1 MGTVV
6 LVGARRWGI
15 GRVDLLL
22 TAALLVLPVA
32 AVLALPPHWLDDR
45 QLDALGVTLLVL
57 ATLPVLVRRRYPIQ
71 GLLFCL
77 AVQMVYHALNYTH
90 EVMLPVGVVLIY
102 TVSLTTSRASTL
114 AMVGL
119 SVAGVLV
126 SASVPQDESIG
137 AEVISPLGWFAVAA
151 VGGQAMRLHRAL
163 LTETSERRVAEER
176 LRIARDLH
184 DVLAHHIVV
193 INSHAGVAAHL
204 LDERTDD
211 PSLAPISQSL
221 HTVAD
226 ASSGVLAELRTTLDV
241 LRGNEV
247 DVDRHPTPD
256 LAGLARLVAV
266 TTAVGVQVELRISGT
281 SRPLPAAVEIA
292 LYRIAQEALT
302 NVVKHAHARQAL
314 VQLEYD
320 AEQIRLEV
328 TDDGRGRSD
337 SGSTAGYGIAGMS
350 ERAQSV
356 GGQLVTGD
364 GRYGGFRVAATVP
377 TPGAR

>member
-15 GRVDLLL
+15 GRGDLLL
-22 TAALLVLPVA
+22 TAVLLVLPVA
-32 AVLALPPHWLDDR
+32 AVLALPWQWLDDG
-45 QLDALGVTLLVL
+45 QLDALGITLLVL
-57 ATLPVLVRRRYPIQ
+57 ATLPVLVRRRFPIQ
-71 GLLFCL
+71 ALLFCI
-77 AVQMVYHALNYTH
+77 AVQMVYHGLNYTH
-90 EVMLPVGVVLIY
+90 EIMLPVAVVLIY

-114 AMVGL
+114 AMVGI

-126 SASVPQDESIG
+126 AASIPQNESVG

-163 LTETSERRVAEER
+163 LAETTERRVAEER

-211 PSLAPISQSL
+211 PTLAPISQSL

-247 DVDRHPTPD
+247 DGDRHPTPD
-256 LAGLARLVAV
+256 LDGLARLAAV
-266 TTAVGVQVELRISGT
+266 TTAVGVQVELRVLGAT
-281 SRPLPAAVEIA
+281 RPLPAAVEIT

-302 NVVKHAHARQAL
+302 NVVKHANAQRAR
-314 VQLEYD
+314 VELEYD
-320 AEQIRLEV
+320 VAEVRLEV
-328 TDDGRGRSD
+328 TDDGQGRAD
-337 SGSTAGYGIAGMS
+337 SGTAAGYGIVGMN

-356 GGQLVTGD
+356 GGRLVVGD
-364 GRYGGFRVAATVP
+364 GPSGGFRVAVSIP
-377 TPGAR
+377 SPGAR

>member
-1 MGTVV
+1 M
-6 LVGARRWGI
+6 VGARRWGI

-32 AVLALPPHWLDDR
+32 AVLALPRHWLDDR
-45 QLDALGVTLLVL
+45 QLDALGITLLVL

-77 AVQMVYHALNYTH
+77 AVQMAYHALNYTH
-90 EVMLPVGVVLIY
+90 EVMLPVAVVLIY

-114 AMVGL
+114 AMVGI

-193 INSHAGVAAHL
+193 INAHAGVAAHL
-204 LDERTDD
+204 LDERDD
-211 PSLAPISQSL
+211 PALAPISQSL
-221 HTVAD
+221 HTVAE
-226 ASSGVLAELRTTLDV
+226 ASSGALAELRTTLDV

-247 DVDRHPTPD
+247 DGDRHPTPD
-256 LAGLARLVAV
+256 LDGLVRLVAV
-266 TTAVGVQVELRISGT
+266 TTAVGVQVELSVRGS
-281 SRPLPAAVEIA
+281 SRPLPAAVEIT

-302 NVVKHAHARQAL
+302 NVVKHAHAQRAL

-320 AEQIRLEV
+320 EEEVRLEV
-328 TDDGRGRSD
+328 TDDGRGRSGN
-337 SGSTAGYGIAGMS
+337 GSTAGYGIAGMN

-356 GGQLVTGD
+356 GGELVTGD
-364 GRYGGFRVAATVP
+364 GRYGGFRVAVTVP

>member
-1 MGTVV
+1 M
-6 LVGARRWGI
+6 VGARRWGI

-32 AVLALPPHWLDDR
+32 AVLALPRHWLDDR
-45 QLDALGVTLLVL
+45 QLDALGITLLVL

-77 AVQMVYHALNYTH
+77 AVQMAYHALNYTH
-90 EVMLPVGVVLIY
+90 EVMLPVAVVLIY

-114 AMVGL
+114 AMVGI

-193 INSHAGVAAHL
+193 INAHAGVAAHL
-204 LDERTDD
+204 LDERDD
-211 PSLAPISQSL
+211 PALAPISQSL

-226 ASSGVLAELRTTLDV
+226 ASSGALAELRTTLDV

-247 DVDRHPTPD
+247 DGDRHPTPD
-256 LAGLARLVAV
+256 LDGLARLVAV
-266 TTAVGVQVELRISGT
+266 TTAVGVQVELSVRGS
-281 SRPLPAAVEIA
+281 SRPLPAAVEIT

-302 NVVKHAHARQAL
+302 NVVKHAHAQRAL

-320 AEQIRLEV
+320 EEEVRLEV
-328 TDDGRGRSD
+328 TDDGRGRS
-337 SGSTAGYGIAGMS
+337 GNGTTAGYGIAGMN

-356 GGQLVTGD
+356 GGELVTGD
-364 GRYGGFRVAATVP
+364 GRYGGFRVAVTVP

>member
-1 MGTVV
+1 M
-6 LVGARRWGI
+6 VGARRWGI

-32 AVLALPPHWLDDR
+32 AVLALPRHWLDDR
-45 QLDALGVTLLVL
+45 QLDALGITLLVL

-77 AVQMVYHALNYTH
+77 AVQMAYHALNYTH
-90 EVMLPVGVVLIY
+90 EVMLPVAVVLIY

-114 AMVGL
+114 AMVGI

-193 INSHAGVAAHL
+193 INAHAGVAAHL
-204 LDERTDD
+204 LDERDD
-211 PSLAPISQSL
+211 PALAPISQSL

-226 ASSGVLAELRTTLDV
+226 ASSGALAELRTTLDV

-247 DVDRHPTPD
+247 DGDRHPTPD
-256 LAGLARLVAV
+256 LDGLARLVAV
-266 TTAVGVQVELRISGT
+266 TTAVGVQVELSVRGS
-281 SRPLPAAVEIA
+281 SRPLPAAVEIT

-302 NVVKHAHARQAL
+302 NVVKHAHAQRAL

-320 AEQIRLEV
+320 EEEVRLEV
-328 TDDGRGRSD
+328 TDDGRGRSGN
-337 SGSTAGYGIAGMS
+337 GSTAGYGIAGMN

-356 GGQLVTGD
+356 GGELVTGD
-364 GRYGGFRVAATVP
+364 GRYGGFRVAVTVP

>member
-32 AVLALPPHWLDDR
+32 AVLALPRHWLDDR
-45 QLDALGVTLLVL
+45 QPDALGITLLVL

-71 GLLFCL
+71 ALLCCV
-77 AVQMVYHALNYTH
+77 AVQMGYHALNYTH
-90 EVMLPVGVVLIY
+90 EVMLPVAVVLIY
-102 TVSLTTSRASTL
+102 TVSLTASRASTL
-114 AMVGL
+114 AMVAI

-126 SASVPQDESIG
+126 AASVPQDESIG

-211 PSLAPISQSL
+211 PTLTPISQSL

-247 DVDRHPTPD
+247 DLDRHPTPD
-256 LAGLARLVAV
+256 LDGLARLVAV
-266 TTAVGVQVELRISGT
+266 TTALGVQVELRVRGT
-281 SRPLPAAVEIA
+281 SRPLSTAVEIT

-302 NVVKHAHARQAL
+302 NVVKHARAQRAQVL
-314 VQLEYD
+314 LEYD
-320 AEQIRLEV
+320 VAEVRLEV
-328 TDDGRGRSD
+328 TDDGRGSSD
-337 SGSTAGYGIAGMS
+337 NGTTTGYGVAGMN

-356 GGQLVTGD
+356 GGRLVTGD
-364 GRYGGFRVAATVP
+364 GRHGGFRVAVTVP
-377 TPGAR
+377 IGGAR